1 MDIYGMIDA
10 ERFQMNYLL
19 EIYRKIV
26 PERVRKTCNE
36 WLQKQRIS
44 RDNRRDMERKNCGD
58 KNKKE
63 TFYVIRTDSTQRW
76 GIATTCSM
84 VLNGIKYA
92 VDRGWIPVIDYQNYF
107 LVGIQDEGNR
117 GKENAWEYYFEQPD
131 PRYSLEEVY
140 RSRNVILGPVR
151 GQPHGSL
158 SWNDIKDVLDD
169 RYIPY
174 FDCAAKYLRMKPEI
188 IKRAEEMR
196 QTLFGR
202 AVGEKILGVGMRA
215 GLYWGTVL
223 KSSDYNGHPGGL
235 SIDEYIEMAHKYMGE
250 FDCGYIFVS
259 CDDRYYLE
267 RMKQEFG
274 EKCLYMSGRTL
285 AHFFDEE
292 GKPIREEKDRAVEFA
307 AQGERERTTDY
318 LIEIYL
324 LSICD
329 SLFRVQGGGSLLAC
343 LLNNRKYE
351 HYYLA
356 DRGTQ

>member
-1 MDIYGMIDA
+1 
-10 ERFQMNYLL
+10 MNYLL
-19 EIYRKIV
+19 GIYRRLV
-26 PERVRKTCNE
+26 PERTRRACNE

-44 RDNRRDMERKNCGD
+44 CENKREMERKSYGD
-58 KNKKE
+58 KNEKE
-63 TFYVIRTDSTQRW
+63 TFYVIRTDSTQHW
-76 GIATTCSM
+76 GIATTCSI

-107 LVGIQDEGNR
+107 LVGIQDEEKR

-140 RSRNVILGPVR
+140 QSRNVILGPVR

-158 SWNDIKDVLDD
+158 SWNDVKDVLED

-174 FDCAAKYLRMKPEI
+174 FDCAARYLHLKSEI
-188 IKRAEEMR
+188 MKRAEEVR

-202 AVGEKILGVGMRA
+202 AAGEKILGVGMRA
-215 GLYWGTVL
+215 GLYWGEAL
-223 KSSDYNGHPGGL
+223 KSGDYAGHPGGL
-235 SIDEYIEMAHKYMGE
+235 NIDEYIEMTHRFMRE
-250 FDCGYIFVS
+250 FGCGYAFVS

-285 AHFFDEE
+285 PHFFDEE
-292 GKPIREEKDRAVEFA
+292 GQPNIEEKEKMVELA
-307 AQGERERTTDY
+307 AQSERERTTDY

-324 LSICD
+324 LSVCD

-343 LLNNRKYE
+343 LFNNRKYE

-356 DRGTQ
+356 DRGM

>member
-1 MDIYGMIDA
+1 
-10 ERFQMNYLL
+10 MNYLL
-19 EIYRKIV
+19 GIYRRLV
-26 PERVRKTCNE
+26 PERTRRACNE

-44 RDNRRDMERKNCGD
+44 CENKREMERKSYGD
-58 KNKKE
+58 KNEKE
-63 TFYVIRTDSTQRW
+63 TFYVIRTDSTQHW
-76 GIATTCSM
+76 GIATTCSI

-107 LVGIQDEGNR
+107 LVGIQDEEKR